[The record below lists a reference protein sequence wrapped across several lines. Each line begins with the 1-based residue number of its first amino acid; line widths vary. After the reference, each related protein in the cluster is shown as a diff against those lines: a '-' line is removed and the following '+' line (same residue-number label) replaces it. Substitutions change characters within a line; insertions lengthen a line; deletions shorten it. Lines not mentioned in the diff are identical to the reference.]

1 MSKITSKNINIQN
14 KRILTYDDMA
24 AVQPGNSQ
32 EPLVDVRTYSPTII
46 AEYEQSDMHAYT
58 GSLIVVR
65 DTVAQRLARV
75 NNTLQED
82 DLRLRIVYGYRHP
95 NVQQA
100 YFRKR
105 RAALRKDNPEMPEY
119 DLIRL
124 THDFIAVPDVAGHPM
139 GAAVDLTIVDKND
152 EPLDMGSGIANYSNL
167 DIIKT
172 YAAGL
177 SANQIANRQR
187 LHDAMIAEGFAPF
200 YGEWWHFSY
209 GDREWAAFYDKTAL
223 YGPVDFRIKAKS
235 VITLERCCTPQ

>member
-58 GSLIVVR
+58 GSLIIVR

-100 YFRKR
+100 
-105 RAALRKDNPEMPEY
+105 
-119 DLIRL
+119 
-124 THDFIAVPDVAGHPM
+124 
-139 GAAVDLTIVDKND
+139 
-152 EPLDMGSGIANYSNL
+152 
-167 DIIKT
+167 
-172 YAAGL
+172 
-177 SANQIANRQR
+177 
-187 LHDAMIAEGFAPF
+187 
-200 YGEWWHFSY
+200 
-209 GDREWAAFYDKTAL
+209 
-223 YGPVDFRIKAKS
+223 
-235 VITLERCCTPQ
+235 

>member
-58 GSLIVVR
+58 GSLIIVR

-82 DLRLRIVYGYRHP
+82 GLRLRIVYGYRHP

-100 YFRKR
+100 YFCKRK
-105 RAALRKDNPEMPEY
+105 AVLRKDNPEMPEY
-119 DLIRL
+119 DL
-124 THDFIAVPDVAGHPM
+124 TH
-139 GAAVDLTIVDKND
+139 
-152 EPLDMGSGIANYSNL
+152 
-167 DIIKT
+167 
-172 YAAGL
+172 
-177 SANQIANRQR
+177 
-187 LHDAMIAEGFAPF
+187 
-200 YGEWWHFSY
+200 
-209 GDREWAAFYDKTAL
+209 
-223 YGPVDFRIKAKS
+223 
-235 VITLERCCTPQ
+235 